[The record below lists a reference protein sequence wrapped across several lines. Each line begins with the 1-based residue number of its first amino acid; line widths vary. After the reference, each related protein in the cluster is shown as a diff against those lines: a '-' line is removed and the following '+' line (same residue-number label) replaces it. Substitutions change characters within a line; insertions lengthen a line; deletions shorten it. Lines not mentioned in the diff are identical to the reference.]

1 MWNPPELQNMV
12 LLLFLTVICWMSV
25 DSESAGSV
33 QRNISAVEGQTVSLP
48 CEAPNQE
55 TIRVVEWTRPDLG
68 ENPDVLSY
76 KYGHF
81 DRDNHR
87 SYKNR
92 VDLKNVKDGD
102 VSLIMKNVAFRDS
115 GTYKCFIAQGGE
127 SNNIKLIS
135 SISLSVVPPGD
146 PGGQGGGGGH
156 VGLSVGLTVAALVVV
171 GGAVV
176 MFLRHQQKKK
186 SPPPPP
192 NSDPD
197 LDEPLNQFDS

>member
-1 MWNPPELQNMV
+1 CWSGWI
-12 LLLFLTVICWMSV
+12 LLLSLILRSG
-25 DSESAGSV
+25 E
-33 QRNISAVEGQTVSLP
+33 NISAVEGQTVSLP

-135 SISLSVVPPGD
+135 SISLSVVSEKFPQGELAC
-146 PGGQGGGGGH
+146 GGQAFIATS
-156 VGLSVGLTVAALVVV
+156 LFDPSMSALP
-171 GGAVV
+171 
-176 MFLRHQQKKK
+176 LIYLLHNDKNSRHRRIKKQCCYERLAK
-186 SPPPPP
+186 
-192 NSDPD
+192 DRYCC
-197 LDEPLNQFDS
+197 FDVLFHFYTLM